1 MSTAQFL
8 SSRSSAFSSQL
19 VFWFLLSGRAF
30 DASLGAVTGWLSIS
44 SDIPS
49 FSDIPCSSDSDL
61 SRSSCVPNTIT
72 VMISFF
78 VDWSAKV
85 ISIVAIFSPSV
96 VVSAGVSTLIVAS
109 SGRFLKAFL

>member
-1 MSTAQFL
+1 MSTGQFL

-19 VFWFLLSGRAF
+19 VFGFLFSGRASS
-30 DASLGAVTGWLSIS
+30 ALLAVTGWLSNS

-61 SRSSCVPNTIT
+61 SRSSCVLNTFT

-85 ISIVAIFSPSV
+85 ILIVAIFSPSV
-96 VVSAGVSTLIVAS
+96 VVSAGVSTLIVAC

>member
-8 SSRSSAFSSQL
+8 SSPLPASSSQL
-19 VFWFLLSGRAF
+19 VFGFLFSGIAF

-49 FSDIPCSSDSDL
+49 FIPCSSDSDL
-61 SRSSCVPNTIT
+61 SRSSCVLNTFT
-72 VMISFF
+72 VMISLF